1 MAAIGKTVTLGWQGK
16 EYEVQVT
23 MRLIN
28 RIEED
33 VNLLKLALR
42 LGAGDVPT
50 SQVATVFGHLL
61 SAGGAKVTPDD
72 VWQAMF
78 SDEATDII
86 TAATLAL
93 QCVFPEV
100 KAPKGAAT
108 ETVGKQKATR
118 GKKSTD

>member
-33 VNLLKLALR
+33 VNLLKLAMALSR
-42 LGAGDVPT
+42 GDVPT
-50 SQVATVFGHLL
+50 SHVATVFSHLL
-61 SAGGAKVTPDD
+61 TAAGAEATPDD
-72 VWQAMF
+72 VWSAMF
-78 SDEATDII
+78 GDEATDVI

-93 QCVFPEV
+93 ECVFPDV
-100 KAPKGAAT
+100 KVPKGVGG
-108 ETVGKQKATR
+108 ESVGKPKATR
-118 GKKSTD
+118 GRKSTA